1 MRERSLTLFEEQ
13 LVYLIQTDRSTVLKL
28 NSFFLFLSKK
38 KELITSDMSLNI
50 NSSNIISSNWVKLLG
65 IKINSRLCKFATRQ
79 LNALLWLKSYL
90 TFEARKTLTESYVY
104 SNFNYQ
110 LQFGILRVQKHLIKL
125 RENNK
130 ERQDFYLTITKVFMR
145 LFL

>member
-65 IKINSRLCKFATRQ
+65 IKINSILCKFATRQ

-90 TFEARKTLTESYVY
+90 TFEARKTLIESYVY